1 MLEIEFGVKA
11 HKIFDLTLFWL
22 KYKSFNI
29 SVTEAEQTPD
39 ADSGWE
45 LKCWLRYHRIS
56 TEIPQK
62 FLVVLSLTMT
72 AAVSHWCITS
82 IIWNSFLKDCV
93 QLCDCLETEILVV
106 HKLPDMVETINQNY
120 LVDIIYLIF
129 QRGGPFIQ
137 SPYFWE
143 GKRDLNLM
151 PKYLP
156 LWFFVVIH
164 FMLYLMTRWE
174 AKLLL
179 YSVK

>member
-1 MLEIEFGVKA
+1 MSYYRC
-11 HKIFDLTLFWL
+11 T
-22 KYKSFNI
+22 
-29 SVTEAEQTPD
+29 Q
-39 ADSGWE
+39 
-45 LKCWLRYHRIS
+45 S
-56 TEIPQK
+56 TENLRIMW
-62 FLVVLSLTMT
+62 LSSQCMKI
-72 AAVSHWCITS
+72 SYCCFPHSPSSITS